1 MVNGM
6 QCPKRTIMTIYE
18 ARRLLALCNAERRK
32 ENKTLGD
39 KNGCGL
45 ISLPIRQD
53 TVDKGIVWI
62 GGM

>member
-6 QCPKRTIMTIYE
+6 EYPKRTIIMIYE

-32 ENKTLGD
+32 ENKMSGD

-53 TVDKGIVWI
+53 HADKGIVWI
-62 GGM
+62 GGI